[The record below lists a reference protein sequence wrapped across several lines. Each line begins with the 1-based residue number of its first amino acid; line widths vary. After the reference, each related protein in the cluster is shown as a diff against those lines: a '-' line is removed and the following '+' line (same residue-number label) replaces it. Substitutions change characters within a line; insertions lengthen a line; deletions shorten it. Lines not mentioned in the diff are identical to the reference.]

1 MNFEFGTL
9 ATNNFTSTASR
20 SLKPYGIYEVSL
32 TDISKKD
39 IQGTKDP
46 NAVYHT
52 IHLEFTGEEGTFQNN
67 LFIPATEEDATRPT
81 YKNAAGHDY
90 QRPSRF
96 ENYQYTLMQ
105 IVEAIN
111 PAGAQKIKD
120 NASKI
125 KSIDT
130 FNDWVIKSLVGKQ
143 DVKVNLKLIGRN
155 VNGTVY
161 AQLPNA
167 CGLNKE
173 GELFPTNFIG
183 KDLFFSAYEQQ
194 QADQY
199 KNAKPTAMPADVL
212 SGGSE
217 AKSDDIDVTDIDL

>member
-1 MNFEFGTL
+1 MFEFGKL
-9 ATNNFTSTASR
+9 AETSFTSTASR

-32 TDISKKD
+32 KEISLKD
-39 IQGTKDP
+39 IQGKKDP

-52 IHLEFTGEEGTFQNN
+52 MHLEFEGEEGTYQEN
-67 LFIPATEEDATRPT
+67 LFIPSTQEDATRPT
-81 YKNAAGHDY
+81 YTNAAGHEY

-111 PAGAQKIKD
+111 PTGAQKIKD

-125 KSIDT
+125 KSMET
-130 FNDWVIKSLVGKQ
+130 FNDLIIKALSNKQ
-143 DVKVNLKLIGRN
+143 DVKVNLKLVGRN

-161 AQLPNA
+161 AQLPNS
-167 CGLNKE
+167 CGVNKA
-173 GELFPTNFIG
+173 GEVFPTNFIG
-183 KDLFFSAYEQQ
+183 KDLFFSNYEQQ

-212 SGGSE
+212 SNNTPE
-217 AKSDDIDVTDIDL
+217 TDDLDIEGL